1 MRGTN
6 VGACFRCSD
15 IDGGGGHAH
24 WLLRKVSAL
33 SVFSSRLAG
42 LAVLLFPA
50 PAIYSFN
57 SGWPFVD
64 AFIVYGLGALIA
76 AAVFYFMKTREQRA

>member
-1 MRGTN
+1 MVL
-6 VGACFRCSD
+6 VGML
-15 IDGGGGHAH
+15 IG

-42 LAVLLFPA
+42 LAVLLFAA

-57 SGWPFVD
+57 SGSPFVD

-76 AAVFYFMKTREQRA
+76 AAVFRFMKTRERA